1 LSIEKL
7 KGVIEMAKIQKS
19 NIIRSLIMKASE
31 MYNTNE
37 NERASCLIKARNLS
51 EKYNL
56 VDLYIRMYEEF
67 IKPQFEKSAKEKF
80 RDSFRE
86 SCKKSKT
93 SNCKKDDD
101 FGNYDNYK
109 YEAKKQEDEDFENF
123 KAAFYENARGNLVL
137 KVEYDDRYEYITIS
151 KQKNGKYC
159 VMNPVNHVWN
169 LFDLEHAY
177 CTAWGIFINNKI
189 DYCNNPFW

>member
-1 LSIEKL
+1 ML
-7 KGVIEMAKIQKS
+7 
-19 NIIRSLIMKASE
+19 ASE

-37 NERASCLIKARNLS
+37 NERSSCLNKARDLS

-56 VDLYIRMYEEF
+56 QSLFISMYEKY
-67 IKPQFEKSAKEKF
+67 IKPKFE
-80 RDSFRE
+80 
-86 SCKKSKT
+86 KSKT
-93 SNCKKDDD
+93 SNCKKDKDFGNYDNYKYEAKKQEDED

-137 KVEYDDRYEYITIS
+137 KIEYNDRYEYITIT

-159 VMNPVNHVWN
+159 VMNPIEHKWN

-177 CTAWGIFINNKI
+177 CIAWGIFINNKM
-189 DYCNNPFW
+189 DYCNNPFF